1 MDTDWYSLLLVAQAA
16 SNKQENIG
24 ERHKLH
30 NIAFNVEQ
38 ILAILTKCSDFTVGM
53 ID

>member
-1 MDTDWYSLLLVAQAA
+1 METDWSKLLLVAFKLLNSWA

-24 ERHKLH
+24 ERHKLN

-38 ILAILTKCSDFTVGM
+38 M
-53 ID
+53 IGYFDEVF